1 MAASTRDW
9 LNEARHGFAG
19 ARRALGGVWGPFR
32 GPPPGRQN
40 LIENAKR
47 STLPA
52 VALLTPALPAAVLA
66 SAAAR

>member
-9 LNEARHGFAG
+9 VNEARHGFAG
-19 ARRALGGVWGPFR
+19 ARRALGGGGTIS
-32 GPPPGRQN
+32 GPPRGQN
-40 LIENAKR
+40 LIDNAKR

>member
-9 LNEARHGFAG
+9 VNEARHGFAG
-19 ARRALGGVWGPFR
+19 ARRALGGVGGPFR
-32 GPPPGRQN
+32 GPPRGQN